1 MKKVRRTTLTIQTER
16 LVVMSPRHCLYGL
29 CAACGDEVR
38 LITVEQASLLARV
51 NSRKIYLL
59 VEAGELHFI
68 ETIEW
73 GLLVCFKSLN
83 DSKLI
88 ENSLLTGH

>member
-16 LVVMSPRHCLYGL
+16 LVVMSPSRCLYGL
-29 CAACGDEVR
+29 CADCGDEVR
-38 LITVEQASLLARV
+38 LLTVDQASILARV
-51 NSRKIYLL
+51 NSRQIYHL

-68 ETIEW
+68 DSEC

-83 DSKLI
+83 GSKLT
-88 ENSLLTGH
+88 LY